1 MTPEEKIRILI
12 SKYAEERTLC
22 LHRYCQL
29 CEGEARDWDEL
40 SVEEREAKQWYAEH
54 LIKKEMPEVFE

>member
-1 MTPEEKIRILI
+1 MTPEEKIRVLI
-12 SKYAEERTLC
+12 SKYAEERALC

-29 CEGEARDWDEL
+29 REGETRDWDYL
-40 SVEEREAKQWYAEH
+40 PAEERKAKLWYAEH